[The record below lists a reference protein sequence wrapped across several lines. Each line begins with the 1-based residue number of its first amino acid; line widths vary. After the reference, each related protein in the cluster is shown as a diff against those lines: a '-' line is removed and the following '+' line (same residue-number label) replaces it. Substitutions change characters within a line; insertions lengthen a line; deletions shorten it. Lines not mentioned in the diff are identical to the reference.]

1 MTIFDVHYVE
11 YILSSVSQQTR
22 RGGKYVIQINIGLK
36 IVENEIPESPCKS
49 RLSGIVGIL
58 PIRSKLSKPK
68 QLLLNFVKDE
78 ISIVEIN
85 LTKNL

>member
-1 MTIFDVHYVE
+1 M
-11 YILSSVSQQTR
+11 
-22 RGGKYVIQINIGLK
+22 
-36 IVENEIPESPCKS
+36 ENEIPEKTCKKLV
-49 RLSGIVGIL
+49 LSGVVGIL

-78 ISIVEIN
+78 ISTVEIN